1 MQNTRQQQAT
11 KITGPPWCRCFYC
24 SFFAQGRQPSY
35 YSPLYEAG
43 KISHPIK
50 MPPRDNRWLSIGRK
64 LKFTDLIGLA
74 NVDGMGWDRIG
85 SDGIGWDRIGWD
97 RTPF

>member
-1 MQNTRQQQAT
+1 MVKEAVLCPGTTTVFRFVCLKSTPGVIVEDNA
-11 KITGPPWCRCFYC
+11 F
-24 SFFAQGRQPSY
+24 SLVVS
-35 YSPLYEAG
+35 YEAG
-43 KISHPIK
+43 KVTMPIRL
-50 MPPRDNRWLSIGRK
+50 PPRDERGLSIGRK